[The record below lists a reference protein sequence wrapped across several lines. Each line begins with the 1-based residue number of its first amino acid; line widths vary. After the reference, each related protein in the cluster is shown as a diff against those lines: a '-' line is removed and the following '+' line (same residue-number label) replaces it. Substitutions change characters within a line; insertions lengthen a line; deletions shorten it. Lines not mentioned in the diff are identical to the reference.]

1 MTQESY
7 QEQMNYWLD
16 LWKKGEPVLPLLI
29 SVCEEGIAKTGETS
43 FFSNAPIEVQER
55 ILEDIQ
61 LFRQHGS
68 RVFFIVGGN
77 FYHDKTK
84 EMEKV
89 IEILET
95 GNLIDKEAIQ
105 VLPLTNAI
113 EGVTFIHGG
122 ELLQEIL
129 NYDPKLSDCSFTE
142 FSIRRTIPHYSAKY
156 IAEFSILF
164 EHFVRNYL
172 DEEKFERTLVSRWAA
187 SFSLTDAIQQA
198 AQLEKIFFPT
208 MSIEKQKIGSRHY
221 YEVRLN
227 DFFGHSTV
235 FLCKEIKL
243 VKLEHLKIDDEN
255 CSGE

>member
-1 MTQESY
+1 MTQETN

-16 LWKKGEPVLPLLI
+16 LWEKGEAILGNLI
-29 SVCEEGIAKTGETS
+29 SLSEEFIAKTGQAS
-43 FFSNAPIEVQER
+43 FFSNAPVEVQQG

-61 LFRQHGS
+61 DFRKHGS
-68 RVFFIVGGN
+68 RVVFVMGTN
-77 FYHDKTK
+77 FYADKSK

-95 GNLIDKEAIQ
+95 DNLIDTEAIQ
-105 VLPLTNAI
+105 VLPLPNAI

-164 EHFVRNYL
+164 EHFVRNHL
-172 DEEKFERTLVSRWAA
+172 DDEKFERTLVSRWTA
-187 SFSLTDAIQQA
+187 SFALTDAIQQA

-235 FLCKEIKL
+235 FLCKEIEL